1 MKQRKVIIIG
11 GGVAGMSAAH
21 ELIERGFDVTVYDK
35 NPTYVGGKAR
45 SVDVD
50 PGGQQDTG
58 TPLPGEHGFRFFPGF
73 YKHITDT
80 MKRIPYQEGPGKP
93 YQKNGCY
100 GNLTPTHRI
109 MLARYDKPPLISIA
123 NFPRSFADWKVLFQF
138 ITEFKNSGL
147 TAEERKFF
155 EDRVLELATSC
166 KERRRDEYEKLSWW
180 EFLEADYY
188 SETYQHLLAGGLVRT
203 LVAAQAKFASTK
215 TGGNVF
221 LQLVYTMATPGVNT
235 DRVLNGPTNDKW
247 LNPWSKYL
255 EQKGVKYHLNH
266 EVEKIEM
273 TGAAVGGVH
282 VKDGNGQLI
291 KDNADYYIMAVP
303 VEAAAALV
311 RRSHGMVAADN
322 VLDSLH
328 TLAKSVSW
336 MNGIQFYL
344 NQEVN
349 ISDGHVIYSD
359 SEWAV
364 TSISQTQYWK
374 NFDLSKCYN
383 GKVKSIISIDV
394 SDWLKTTFKDPVTG
408 AEKLARDCTWQEI
421 ADFVWLQLSRSLNI
435 NGAKVLDKSMIE
447 YYYIDSDIHDAETGQ
462 KALEDKSRSHEALF
476 NLEPLLVNTVHSWT
490 LRPNASSNI
499 QNLFLAADYVRTN
512 TDLAT
517 MEGANEAAR
526 RAVNCII
533 DAAGQNQ
540 PYCKIWPL
548 TEPWLLLPLKWYDL
562 WRYNRGLTHAAKTP
576 LWLKILMIFWGLAYG
591 IEFAFRALFALI
603 FG

>member
-1 MKQRKVIIIG
+1 MTTKKVVIIG

-21 ELIERGFDVTVYDK
+21 ELIERGFEVAVYDK

-45 SVDVD
+45 SVDVID
-50 PGGQQDTG
+50 AGKTWPG

-80 MKRIPYQEGPGKP
+80 MKRIPFQEGPGHP
-93 YQKNGCY
+93 FQKDGCY
-100 GNLTPTHRI
+100 GNLTPTHRV
-109 MLARYDKPPLISIA
+109 MLSRYGKPPLVTTA
-123 NFPRSFADWKVLFQF
+123 NFPRNFQDMKVLKNFYTDF
-138 ITEFKNSGL
+138 VNSGL
-147 TAEERKFF
+147 TTEERKAF
-155 EDRVLELATSC
+155 EGKVLTLATSC
-166 KERRRDEYEKLSWW
+166 HERRRDEYEKLGWW

-221 LQLVYTMATPGVNT
+221 LQLIYNMTDPGVNT
-235 DRVLNGPTNDKW
+235 DRVLNGPTNERW
-247 LNPWSKYL
+247 LNPWMTYL
-255 EQKGVKYHLNH
+255 KQKGVKYHLGH
-266 EVEKIEM
+266 EAIKIEM
-273 TGAAVGGVH
+273 NGAAIGAVH
-282 VKDGNGQLI
+282 LVDDKQQPLQVSG
-291 KDNADYYIMAVP
+291 DYYILATP

-311 RRSHGMVAADN
+311 EKSDGVVDADA
-322 VLDSLH
+322 VLGYLGE
-328 TLAKSVSW
+328 LATNVSW
-336 MNGIQFYL
+336 MNGIQYYL
-344 NQEVN
+344 NQDVAVSN
-349 ISDGHVIYSD
+349 GHVVYSD

-364 TSISQTQYWK
+364 TSISQTQFWK

-383 GKVKSIISIDV
+383 GKVKSILSVDV
-394 SDWLKTTFKDPVTG
+394 SDWLNTTFNG
-408 AEKLARDCTWQEI
+408 KLAKNCTREEI
-421 ADFVWLQLSRSLNI
+421 AKWVWTQMEQSLNI
-435 NGAKVLDKSMIE
+435 NGQKVVDASMIE
-447 YYYIDSDIHDAETGQ
+447 YYYIDSDIHDVTGQ
-462 KALEDKSRSHEALF
+462 KALAQSEGTKEETLF

-490 LRPNASSNI
+490 LRPNANSNI

-533 DAAGQNQ
+533 DAAGNNQ

-548 TEPWLLLPLKWYDL
+548 AEPWLFAPLKWYDL
-562 WRYNRGLTHAAKTP
+562 WRYNQGLPHSGKTP
-576 LWLKILMIFWGLAYG
+576 WWLKVAMIFWGLAYAV
-591 IEFAFRALFALI
+591 EFSFKAIFVFI

>member
-1 MKQRKVIIIG
+1 MSKVIIIG

-21 ELIERGFDVTVYDK
+21 ELIERGFEVTVYDK

-50 PGGQQDTG
+50 ADKGQYTG
-58 TPLPGEHGFRFFPGF
+58 SPLPGEHGFRFFPGF

-80 MKRIPYQEGPGKP
+80 MKRIPFQDAPGKP
-93 YQKNGCY
+93 FQKDGCY

-109 MLARYDKPPLISIA
+109 MLARYDKPALVSVA
-123 NFPRSFADWKVLFQF
+123 NFPRTIADWKVLIGFYK
-138 ITEFKNSGL
+138 EFKNSGL
-147 TAEERKFF
+147 TPEERSFF
-155 EDRVLELATSC
+155 EGRVLELAGSC

-180 EFLEADYY
+180 EFLDADYY

-221 LQLVYTMATPGVNT
+221 LQLIFTMATPGVNT

-247 LNPWSKYL
+247 LKPWSKYL
-255 EQKGVKYHLNH
+255 EQKGVKYYLNH
-266 EVEKIEM
+266 EVEVVEM
-273 TGAAVGGVH
+273 NGAAVGGVRI
-282 VKDGNGQLI
+282 KNDKGQTI
-291 KDNADYYIMAVP
+291 NDKADYYIMAVP

-311 RRSHGMVAADN
+311 ERSAGMTDADA
-322 VLDSLH
+322 VLSG
-328 TLAKSVSW
+328 LAPLAQSVSW

-374 NFDLSKCYN
+374 NYDLSKCYN
-383 GKVKSIISIDV
+383 GKVKCIISVDV
-394 SDWLKTTFKDPVTG
+394 SDWLNTTFKDPITG
-408 AEKLARDCTWQEI
+408 EEKLAKDCTRQEI
-421 ADFVWLQLSRSLNI
+421 SKFIWLQLSRSLNV
-435 NGAKVLDKSMIE
+435 NGAKVLDDSMIE
-447 YYYIDSDIHDAETGQ
+447 YYYIDSDIHDEKTGQ
-462 KALEDKSRSHEALF
+462 KALSEKAKSHESLF

-490 LRPNASSNI
+490 LRPNANSNI

-533 DAAGQNQ
+533 DASGQNQ
-540 PYCKIWPL
+540 PLCKIWPL
-548 TEPWLLLPLKWYDL
+548 SEPWLLLPLKWYDL
-562 WRYNRGLTHAAKTP
+562 WRYNRGLPYAGKTP
-576 LWLKILMIFWGLAYG
+576 GWLKFIMLFWGIAYI
-591 IEFAFRALFALI
+591 IEFIAKAIFVFI